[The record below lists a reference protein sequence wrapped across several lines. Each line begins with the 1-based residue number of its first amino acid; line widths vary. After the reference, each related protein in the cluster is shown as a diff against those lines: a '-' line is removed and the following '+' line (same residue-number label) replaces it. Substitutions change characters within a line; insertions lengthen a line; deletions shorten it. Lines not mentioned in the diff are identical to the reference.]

1 MSLLN
6 YSTTIKASK
15 TAGEVTQILVKG
27 GARQIM
33 SEFDSEEN
41 ASGISFSVMTSE
53 GVRGFSLPVNAE
65 PVLRIIK
72 KDPKV
77 PHRLK
82 TSEQAHN
89 VAWRIMKDW
98 LEAQMALIATEMVTI
113 DQVMLPYMRT
123 IDGGTFYDAYVQG
136 LGTQPALG
144 QGATDD

>member
-6 YSTTIKASK
+6 YSTTIKAAK
-15 TAGEVTQILVKG
+15 TASEITQILVKG

-33 SEFDSEEN
+33 SEFDAEGN
-41 ASGISFSVMTSE
+41 ASGISFSTMTAD

-65 PVLRIIK
+65 PVLRILK

-77 PHRLK
+77 PQRLK
-82 TSEQAHN
+82 TSEQAAN

-123 IDGGTFYDAYVQG
+123 IDGGTFYDSYRQG

-144 QGATDD
+144 AG

>member
-6 YSTTIKASK
+6 YSTTIKAAK
-15 TAGEVTQILVKG
+15 TVSEVTQILVKG

-33 SEFDSEEN
+33 SEFDNEGN
-41 ASGISFSVMTSE
+41 ASGVSFSVMTSD

-65 PVLRIIK
+65 PVLRILK

-77 PHRLK
+77 PQRLK
-82 TSEQAHN
+82 TLEQAHN

-123 IDGGTFYDAYVQG
+123 IDGGTVYDLYKAGNV
-136 LGTQPALG
+136 PALG
-144 QGATDD
+144 AG